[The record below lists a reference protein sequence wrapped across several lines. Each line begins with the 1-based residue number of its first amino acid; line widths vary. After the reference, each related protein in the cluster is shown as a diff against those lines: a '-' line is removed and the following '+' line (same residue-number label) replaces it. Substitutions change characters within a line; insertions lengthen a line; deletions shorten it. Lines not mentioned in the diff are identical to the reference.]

1 VEGGLRVYVE
11 AIETQQP
18 ESAEEPD
25 FIRVDVT
32 GLSEGEVQ
40 NVISIVRELMRGTSY
55 VLQLHYCYHDEDPV
69 RPCNI
74 VILEAT

>member
-11 AIETQQP
+11 AYEQLPP
-18 ESAEEPD
+18 EATEEPD

-40 NVISIVRELMRGTSY
+40 DVINVVRELMSGTSY
-55 VLQLHYCYHDEDPV
+55 ILQLHYCYHDEDPV
-69 RPCNI
+69 KPCSI
-74 VILEAT
+74 VVLEVA